1 MDKGWAERL
10 VPPMKCG
17 TLSHNCHRG
26 LNQGLTREEKKI
38 REALC
43 ISPPIKILQI
53 KYLDL
58 EWY

>member
-1 MDKGWAERL
+1 
-10 VPPMKCG
+10 
-17 TLSHNCHRG
+17 